1 MRRLHLL
8 DKHHYPKY
16 FPFDLVYT
24 GTLTFEQKK
33 IRDKKNKERISRK
46 NKEKI
51 HDQVNDTDMMDT
63 LTDSMSKLKIPKTIS
78 FGHRPPALPQYRQ
91 HKKTATIPS
100 SDNTNT
106 IKDIEM
112 IESKPK
118 HRRKRGPKKKKQPQ
132 LQSMIE

>member
-1 MRRLHLL
+1 MRRLHLV

-46 NKEKI
+46 NEEKTQDQA
-51 HDQVNDTDMMDT
+51 HDVDMMDT

-78 FGHRPPALPQYRQ
+78 FGHRPPALPQYKQ
-91 HKKTATIPS
+91 HKKTATTPNN
-100 SDNTNT
+100 DNNNT
-106 IKDIEM
+106 IKDTEM
-112 IESKPK
+112 TESRPRHK
-118 HRRKRGPKKKKQPQ
+118 RKRGPKKKKQPQ
-132 LQSMIE
+132 PQSMIE